1 MKLCD
6 LSRSIALWGLAR
18 WQSKLHGLMHLRGP
32 AKGGSHV
39 ARLNFRMSRV
49 AYCQLCRHC
58 DNLAEGGC
66 PLSRSYF
73 TRCHYFLGHVTCR
86 NLPWQGLTFAGADL

>member
-39 ARLNFRMSRV
+39 ARLNFRTSRV
-49 AYCQLCRHC
+49 GVYKC
-58 DNLAEGGC
+58 
-66 PLSRSYF
+66 LSLIVSF
-73 TRCHYFLGHVTCR
+73 AVIVTI
-86 NLPWQGLTFAGADL
+86 